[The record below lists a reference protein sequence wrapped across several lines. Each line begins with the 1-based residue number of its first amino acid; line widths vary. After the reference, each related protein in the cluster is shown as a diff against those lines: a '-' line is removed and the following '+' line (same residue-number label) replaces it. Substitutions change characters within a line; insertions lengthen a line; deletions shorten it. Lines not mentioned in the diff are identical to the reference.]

1 MTHASQRHC
10 KGQEDMRVPFERAY
24 DFMWATLE

>member
-10 KGQEDMRVPFERAY
+10 KGQEEIPAPLERAY